1 MRITNYH
8 VVTTGEP
15 VRILTGDS
23 NSTVIK
29 SLELMAGS
37 NEGTVSIYRRD
48 SSVVPVKYGEI
59 KVNLEEDNYLMLWE
73 GFICIP
79 SGHTLWIDSDVSG
92 IEAVANV
99 VEDL

>member
-8 VVTTGEP
+8 VVTNGEP
-15 VRILTGDS
+15 VRILTGDT

-29 SLELMAGS
+29 SLELISGS
-37 NEGTVSIYRRD
+37 TQGEVSIYRKD
-48 SSVVPVKYGEI
+48 ASISPVKYGEI
-59 KVNLEEDNYLMLWE
+59 KVNLEENNYIMLWE

-79 SGHTLWIDSDVSG
+79 SGHTLWIESNVVG

-99 VEDL
+99 VEGL